1 MCINT
6 NGEKIARGSLDVEAN
21 SIVNFKKVIV
31 TEVTSHY
38 RNGSVLFVVLPQNAS
53 FIKPFVI
60 EDFVVKSR
68 KPSEKDSK
76 KKRKTFEN
84 EEKNVESINNY

>member
-1 MCINT
+1 MFINT
-6 NGEKIARGSLDVEAN
+6 NGEKIATGTLDVEAN

-31 TEVTSHY
+31 TEVTSQY
-38 RNGSVLFVVLPQNAS
+38 RNGSVLFVFLPQNAS

-60 EDFVVKSR
+60 EDFIVKSR
-68 KPSEKDSK
+68 KPNEKDSK
-76 KKRKTFEN
+76 KKRKTFES